1 MGMLVNTTMAELS
14 DLTFRTAF
22 IVYIVALIMSFV
34 YYGRVNSAIEARRE
48 ALAEQKVLVGA
59 GGPEVVEKQLS
70 SQEERELRKK
80 MNALERKI
88 AKEDERAA
96 ALEADIAELSETGD
110 FDAIGAK
117 TKELTAVKDA
127 REELEMEW
135 LELGEQLEG

>member
-1 MGMLVNTTMAELS
+1 M
-14 DLTFRTAF
+14 
-22 IVYIVALIMSFV
+22 
-34 YYGRVNSAIEARRE
+34 
-48 ALAEQKVLVGA
+48 
-59 GGPEVVEKQLS
+59 S

-110 FDAIGAK
+110 FDAIGTK

-127 REELEMEW
+127 REALELEW
-135 LELGEQLEG
+135 LELGEKLEG